1 MDQEISLS
9 RALGQVFDLVVLHT
23 DLLAQEFVL
32 ALHSLDVG
40 CRDRSRLVRCQRFP
54 RNLLLAFNRDD
65 RCRDRSRHV
74 GTGRDR
80 SHLFDIG
87 DVLGNRGR
95 GDQILFAELGFDAP
109 AVEVSFGAIA
119 LDASGSSGVAGMIVA
134 LGRFVDRKGIFAVG
148 GRRDRSRQVF
158 RHALMISQPA
168 TSLRGY
174 PHMRKGILV
183 RIGHHRPKL
192 SELL

>member
-1 MDQEISLS
+1 MTVPRDYS
-9 RALGQVFDLVVLHT
+9 
-23 DLLAQEFVL
+23 
-32 ALHSLDVG
+32 
-40 CRDRSRLVRCQRFP
+40 CRDRSRR
-54 RNLLLAFNRDD
+54 
-65 RCRDRSRHV
+65 V

-80 SHLFDIG
+80 SHLFNVG
-87 DVLGNRGR
+87 NVLGNRGR
-95 GDQILFAELGFDAP
+95 GDQILFTELRFDAP
-109 AVEVSFGAIA
+109 AVEMVFGAIA
-119 LDASGSSGVAGMIVA
+119 LNASRRSGVAGMIIA
-134 LGRFVDRKGIFAVG
+134 LGRFVDGEGVFAVG